1 MRIFVTGTRGIPS
14 IPGGVESHCE
24 QLYPRIF
31 LMGNEILLS
40 RRTSYITKP
49 LEQWQ
54 GILLTD
60 VYNPRRKSLEAIIHT
75 TLSIFKAWMWGADII
90 HIHAIGPALITPLA
104 KILGM
109 KVVVTNHGPD
119 YERQKWGRLAKVVL
133 RLGEYIGCKYTDE
146 VIVISK
152 HIQGIVQKRVNRK
165 AHLIPNGVVI
175 NKILKETNYISS
187 VDIQPKKYI
196 LAVARFVPEKGL
208 HDLIDAFELANLHD
222 IKLVIAGDSDHED
235 KYSSELKNRARNNSD
250 IVMTGYVKGDGLY
263 QLYSHAK
270 LFVLPSY
277 HEGLPISLLEALSY
291 GLSVLVSDIEAN
303 TELGLD
309 DSCYFSVGNINVLAD
324 KIKKRLQEGRNEFDR
339 KNIIEWVQKKYD
351 WDIIADKTLSVYHKA
366 INK

>member
-24 QLYPRIF
+24 QLYPRISS
-31 LMGNEILLS
+31 MGNEIFLS
-40 RRTSYITKP
+40 RRTSYVTTS

-54 GILLTD
+54 GVLLTN
-60 VYNPRRKSLEAIIHT
+60 VYTPRRKSLEAIIHT
-75 TLSIFKAWMWGADII
+75 TLSIFKAWKWRADII
-90 HIHAIGPALITPLA
+90 HIHAIGPALMTPLA

-133 RLGEYIGCKYTDE
+133 RLGEYLGCKYADE

-152 HIQGIVQKRVNRK
+152 HIHSIVQKRVNRK

-175 NKILKETNYISS
+175 HEIVKEYISS
-187 VDIQPKKYI
+187 IGVQPKKYI
-196 LAVARFVPEKGL
+196 LAVARLVPEKGL
-208 HDLIDAFELANLHD
+208 HDLIDAFELANLNV

-235 KYSSELKNRARNNSD
+235 KYSCELKNRARNNPD
-250 IVMTGYVKGDGLY
+250 IVMTSYVKGDDLY

-309 DSCYFSVGNINVLAD
+309 DSCYFSVGKINVLAD
-324 KIKKRLQEGRNEFDR
+324 KINKRLQEDRSEYDIRNT
-339 KNIIEWVQKKYD
+339 IEWVQKKYD
-351 WDIIADKTLSVYHKA
+351 WDIIADKTLYAYHMA
-366 INK
+366 INE